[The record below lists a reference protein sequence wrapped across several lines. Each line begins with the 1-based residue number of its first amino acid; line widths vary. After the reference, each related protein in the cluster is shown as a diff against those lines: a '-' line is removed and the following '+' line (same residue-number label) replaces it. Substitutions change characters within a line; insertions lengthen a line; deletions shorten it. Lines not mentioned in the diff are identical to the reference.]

1 MQYTRQPTSQY
12 VAYQPP
18 HSALPRF
25 KKVVADEQ
33 HLCTSSNG
41 NSVTGESTVPIETI
55 ERTTKQSPEH
65 IAISNQNGENKAV
78 NLFTLESDAE
88 NPQSYSEP
96 GEHQNLILSKSRCEK
111 TKGYCKAFISF
122 LFSHI
127 GLCLLVIGYCALGA
141 VIFLHIEKDHQI
153 SSIRKHRCNVT
164 NATQQIQRLLVEH
177 QKTLVKNCTIFI
189 IQWIAEYIDKSLD
202 QANATSLIRL
212 MRLYEEESTRQTTN
226 FSLGNPDERTSL
238 ESLEN
243 GSTGPLAQLFAQL
256 EQIQSEILQH
266 FQLQAMDFSGS
277 LIIATF
283 DAFEDGWKPR
293 DQGTF
298 SVLDNLNVSRSTNH
312 SLCCSAQCADLSE
325 SEKHQVMWTLTG
337 ALLYATTVITTIG
350 YGHIVPR
357 TELGRFVTVLYAM
370 FGIPL
375 VLLFMANLGGF
386 LASCVRLL
394 YKLCLRSRQ
403 KRQPEQKANA
413 SREMFKKT
421 PPEELQ
427 MKIIIMENDS
437 EQQTTTTEGS
447 MKEGGKKNGQLST
460 PKAAHP
466 RRSSV
471 QQFIHTLTTSQSLI
485 SKRANKPKSK
495 SQEIR
500 VPIWLTLL
508 IILIYLIVGA
518 IIFSIWEGWSVLQSA
533 YFVFIT
539 LSTIGFGDFVPG
551 IQKDQWY
558 KDSRK
563 PIFCCFYLLIGLS
576 MIAMCFSLMQEE
588 VKTKFRR
595 FAERIGL
602 VDGK

>member
-1 MQYTRQPTSQY
+1 MEYTQQPTSQY

-25 KKVVADEQ
+25 KKVVADEK
-33 HLCTSSNG
+33 HLCASNNG
-41 NSVTGESTVPIETI
+41 DSVIGKSTTPTETI
-55 ERTTKQSPEH
+55 ERTTKQSQEH
-65 IAISNQNGENKAV
+65 IAISNQNGDNKAA
-78 NLFTLESDAE
+78 NLFTLESDVE
-88 NPQSYSEP
+88 SPRSYSEP
-96 GEHQNLILSKSRCEK
+96 GEQQDLFLSKTRCEK

-141 VIFLHIEKDHQI
+141 IIFLRIEKDHQI
-153 SSIRKHRCNVT
+153 GSIMKHRCNVT
-164 NATQQIQRLLVEH
+164 NATQQIQRLLVEL
-177 QKTLVKNCTIFI
+177 QKTLIKNCTIST
-189 IQWIAEYIDKSLD
+189 IQWIAEYINRNPD

-212 MRLYEEESTRQTTN
+212 LQSYEEEPIRQMTN
-226 FSLGNPDERTSL
+226 FSLGNPDESTSF
-238 ESLEN
+238 ESLVN
-243 GSTGPLAQLFAQL
+243 KSSSPLAQLFDQL
-256 EQIQSEILQH
+256 DQIQSDILQH
-266 FQLQAMDFSGS
+266 FQRRAMDFSGS

-293 DQGTF
+293 DQSAF
-298 SVLDNLNVSRSTNH
+298 SLLHNLNVSRSTNH
-312 SLCCSAQCADLSE
+312 SMCCSAQCADLSE

-421 PPEELQ
+421 PPKELQ
-427 MKIIIMENDS
+427 MKIITITENDTDR
-437 EQQTTTTEGS
+437 QTATTEGS
-447 MKEGGKKNGQLST
+447 MKEGDKKNGQLSI
-460 PKAAHP
+460 PIAAYP

-471 QQFIHTLTTSQSLI
+471 QHFIHTLATSQSLI
-485 SKRANKPKSK
+485 SKRANKPNNK

-602 VDGK
+602 VDA